1 MSQNNKVFILDRRAA
16 LKTYGALIAGLFL
29 NPKSVFASDV
39 VINGPRSGLII
50 GNSKYPDSPLTNP
63 ANDAAAISK
72 ELNLLGFNT
81 SLLMDASLKNLKSAI
96 QKYTDQLNK
105 EKSVGLFYYA
115 GHGVQLGW
123 RNYLVPV
130 DAEIDRVDDIPKQ
143 AYELNVMLAALTKAQ
158 NPMNIIILDACRD
171 NPFGKKMPI
180 EQKGLSQFD
189 APPNSVLCYATAPG
203 NVASD
208 GSGTN
213 GLFTENLLRE
223 MRNPTAKIED
233 VMKRVRLNVRLAS
246 KGQQIPWEST
256 SLENDFY
263 FNSKGVDPQYIEA
276 QVKETLASLKPPPI
290 QAPKVAVTAPI
301 TPVAAPT
308 IAAAA
313 PTAPVAAPTIPVVSQ
328 VAIEAQPILSAPT
341 IPVADVTKKASD
353 EEKERRFKEE
363 LALWEKAAA
372 DPSPKL
378 VEDYLQKYPDGSFSQ
393 LAQVRL
399 DQLLAKKGEKKV
411 QVVSSA
417 ANPFSKGSAS
427 IVGTF
432 SVGDS
437 YSFEVKDLLTELVKG
452 SHTDVVTEVSEQKI
466 TFNQGERII
475 DSLGNDLKSKSS
487 RFLSPAQF
495 YPAEFEVGNKWNTRY
510 GWVLGNGVQS
520 EIQLDFVI
528 KNRSEFKSKLGLF
541 NAYEVVGMG
550 YAEGGSRFDMKYL
563 IDPDKCS
570 QPLVFEMIST
580 NRRNNRRGLLN
591 RVELIAYSQKKVK
604 FA

>member
-1 MSQNNKVFILDRRAA
+1 MSQTNQVFILDRRTA
-16 LKTYGALIAGLFL
+16 LKTYGTLVAGLIL
-29 NPKSVFASDV
+29 DPKSVFASDS
-39 VINGPRSGLII
+39 VINGPRSGLVI

-105 EKSVGLFYYA
+105 EKSIGLFYYA

-143 AYELNVMLAALTKAQ
+143 TYELNVMLAALTKAQ

-171 NPFGKKMPI
+171 NPFGKKLPV

-263 FNSKGVDPQYIEA
+263 FNAKGVDPQFIEA
-276 QVKETLASLKPPPI
+276 QVKETLANLK
-290 QAPKVAVTAPI
+290 QAPVKVAKAPI
-301 TPVAAPT
+301 PAPPSP
-308 IAAAA
+308 A
-313 PTAPVAAPTIPVVSQ
+313 VSQ
-328 VAIEAQPILSAPT
+328 IAVEAQPILSAPT
-341 IPVADVTKKASD
+341 IAVADLTKKASE

-363 LALWEKAAA
+363 LALWERAAI

-378 VEDYLQKYPDGSFSQ
+378 VEEYIQKYPDGSFSQ

-411 QVVSSA
+411 QIVSA
-417 ANPFSKGSAS
+417 AGNPFTKGSAS
-427 IVGTF
+427 LVGTF
-432 SVGDS
+432 SIGDS
-437 YSFEVKDLLTELVKG
+437 YSFEVKDILTEVIK
-452 SHTDVVTEVSEQKI
+452 SSYTDLVTEVNEQKI
-466 TFNQGERII
+466 IFNQGERII
-475 DSLGNDLKSKSS
+475 DPLGNDLKSKSS
-487 RFLSPAQF
+487 RFLTPAQF
-495 YPAEFEVGNKWNTRY
+495 YPVEYEVGNKWVTRY
-510 GWVLGNGVQS
+510 GWVLGNGNQS
-520 EIQLDFVI
+520 EIELDFVI
-528 KNRSEFKSKLGLF
+528 KNRSEFKSKLGQF
-541 NAYEVVGMG
+541 NVYEVVGTG
-550 YAEGGSRFDMKYL
+550 QAIGGSKFDVKYL
-563 IDPDKCS
+563 IDPDRCA

-580 NRRNNRRGLLN
+580 NRKNNRRGAFLD
-591 RVELIAYSQKKVK
+591 RIELVSFSQKKVK
-604 FA
+604 VS